1 MIKWLI
7 QRFIISLVLLLTFAS
22 GTYAADVKDAAKQ
35 PASAAAT
42 GQIQKTSSKTS
53 EQLYIEG
60 ITFLG
65 SSDINSA
72 QLDWALI
79 NPASPYS
86 KILEGQI
93 AAAKGDFDTTLRL
106 LIPLQAESKLL
117 PIAYASLHS
126 TLAQAYVHGDN
137 PLRALDQYNKASLY
151 VDPHVL
157 EDAIWALVST
167 LPKEMLLQLRGAVD
181 DSTEQGWIDLALAAG
196 NTDHR
201 AKNIELWHMAYPSH
215 VISPELL
222 VRITQGPT
230 GGSSGAVAPA
240 PASMGSFGK
249 IALLLPLKSKIY
261 GTAAQAVQAGFMAAH
276 AADAMPNKPEIQVYE
291 TGTPLETHLVYRKAV
306 AEGADL
312 IVGPLTRDEVTLITS
327 APVQVPTLALNQPYS
342 EVKSQEN
349 LTMLTLS
356 PDAEAKQIATYAR
369 SNGLQTAQVV
379 VADTALAKRIA
390 KAFIAQ
396 WQAQDGKI
404 TAQIE
409 IPNDP
414 GKLIALKSATA
425 NPADMIFLA
434 ANATHAKLVRPYLDA
449 SIPTY
454 GTSYLYD
461 GGSGGSQNTEL
472 NAVHFVDIPWIL
484 VPDSS
489 EFALLRAA
497 ATGFS
502 GADLQRLFA
511 LGLDAYNILPKL
523 QGKTTNAMLLQG
535 ATGKISWGEDGLLVR
550 ELPLAQFRRDGVAI
564 ESNP

>member
-35 PASAAAT
+35 PAPAAAT

-53 EQLYIEG
+53 EQLYLEG

-93 AAAKGDFDTTLRL
+93 AASKGDFDTALRL
-106 LIPLQAESKLL
+106 LIPLQAESNLL

-167 LPKEMLLQLRGAVD
+167 LPKEMLLQLRGSVD

-196 NTDHR
+196 NPDHR

-222 VRITQGPT
+222 AKITQGPMA
-230 GGSSGAVAPA
+230 GGTGAVAAA

-261 GTAAQAVQAGFMAAH
+261 GTAAQAVEAGFMAAH
-276 AADAMPNKPEIQVYE
+276 AADTMPNKPEIQVYE
-291 TGTPLETHLVYRKAV
+291 TGTPLETQLVYRKAV

-390 KAFIAQ
+390 KAFVEQ

-404 TAQIE
+404 SAQIE
-409 IPNDP
+409 IPNDSS
-414 GKLIALKSATA
+414 KLAALKSAAA

-434 ANATHAKLVRPYLDA
+434 ANAARAKLVRPYLDA

-461 GGSGGSQNTEL
+461 GGSGSSQNTEL
-472 NAVHFVDIPWIL
+472 TAIHFVDIPWIL

-502 GADLQRLFA
+502 GAELQRLFA

-523 QGKTTNAMLLQG
+523 QGKSGNSILLEG
-535 ATGKISWGEDGLLVR
+535 ATGKISWGENGVLAR